1 MSSVKPIIYKVVF
14 MGDSGVGKSSIA
26 ERLVNDVFSISTE
39 ATIGASYLSKILSK
53 INKIY
58 NFNIWDTAGQEKYHC
73 LVPLYYKNCDAA
85 MIVYDITNRN
95 SYLAAKKRIPELR
108 KNSNVSAIILIG
120 NKTDLIDRQV
130 PKSEAQLFS
139 SENNVLFLETS
150 AKTAFHT
157 KDILEKILEELPPP
171 PAPIDSIPLIPTHTT
186 YSCCNY

>member
-26 ERLVNDVFSISTE
+26 ERIVNDVFSLGTE
-39 ATIGASYLSKILSK
+39 ATIGASYFSKILSK
-53 INKIY
+53 DNKIY

-85 MIVYDITNRN
+85 MIVYDITNKK

-108 KNSNVSAIILIG
+108 KNSNVSAIMLIG
-120 NKTDLIDRQV
+120 NKTDLRDRQV
-130 PKSEAQLFS
+130 TKSEAQLFS
-139 SENNVLFLETS
+139 SDNNVLFLETS

-157 KDILEKILEELPPP
+157 KDILENILDVLPPP
-171 PAPIDSIPLIPTHTT
+171 LPPTETIPLIPTETK
-186 YSCCNY
+186 YSCCYY